1 MGGVSSC
8 PVKLQKI
15 SLFRR
20 TKRDDDS
27 KGRTILVNSIPSQA
41 EEASHINGRFCD
53 NRVITSHYTWWNF
66 FLVDLY
72 EQFHIIANFF
82 FLLISILYFFG
93 ETPINPLTTI
103 APLVVVVGISMI
115 KDAVD
120 DMKRHKTD
128 R

>member
-8 PVKLQKI
+8 PVKLKKTSILRRNKI
-15 SLFRR
+15 
-20 TKRDDDS
+20 KDDS
-27 KGRTILVNSIPSQA
+27 KGRTILINNIPTQA
-41 EEASHINGRFCD
+41 EEASQINKRFGD
-53 NRVITSHYTWWNF
+53 NKLITSHYTWWNF
-66 FLVDLY
+66 FPVDLY

-93 ETPINPLTTI
+93 ETPINPATTI

-120 DMKRHKTD
+120 DIKRHKTD
-128 R
+128 